1 MDKAEGEEDTTVQI
15 GRTGAEILI
24 GSRGDLSTITAQ
36 KT

>member
-1 MDKAEGEEDTTVQI
+1 MDKIEGEEDAAVQI

-24 GSRGDLSTITAQ
+24 GGRGDLSTVTAK